1 MASESKIITYRSR
14 RSKPAMDLMSQLPH
28 DVKDR
33 IMESLD
39 TRDAARM
46 ALVSN
51 QWKNVWLQHDRLV
64 FDEEFFGWI
73 AQCLSLDDDFS
84 AAFSVMNHIL
94 MLRVGPIKMFV
105 LEVSSWNPTPLQSD
119 IDRWCIYLSRNGIEE
134 LHLTIFE
141 SISSPGVPKKLPV
154 CIISSLTLIH
164 LELDGFTFAYPA
176 KASNFFPVLKSLEFR
191 SVDFMP
197 SVSGIVFDI
206 PNLEHLAIYLCD
218 NIHNFVIKAPKLK
231 NLIVYPTWKFDKWKW
246 FELHFPVIQALV
258 LSTHSFACTDR
269 DIALALP
276 AALNLRMIELDNFK
290 FIWGKHFVFA
300 LLLIQ
305 KCPKLSKL
313 KIVQEEDDILCF
325 MENGE
330 NDASPEDSEDCLIKK
345 DLEMLKTLKVESFC
359 GTRLEVLFI
368 KTILLKS
375 PTLKEVII
383 VEARANVDATKALNI
398 SKEELLSFSCA
409 SAKAQIVFR

>member
-141 SISSPGVPKKLPV
+141 SISSPGVPKKLP
-154 CIISSLTLIH
+154 
-164 LELDGFTFAYPA
+164 
-176 KASNFFPVLKSLEFR
+176 
-191 SVDFMP
+191 
-197 SVSGIVFDI
+197 
-206 PNLEHLAIYLCD
+206 
-218 NIHNFVIKAPKLK
+218 
-231 NLIVYPTWKFDKWKW
+231 
-246 FELHFPVIQALV
+246 
-258 LSTHSFACTDR
+258 CTDR

>member
-1 MASESKIITYRSR
+1 MASASKIITYRSR
-14 RSKPAMDLMSQLPH
+14 RSKPGMDLMSQLPH

-46 ALVSN
+46 ALAST

-64 FDEEFFGWI
+64 FDQEFFGWI
-73 AQCLSLDDDFS
+73 AQCLSHDDDFS

-94 MLRVGPIKMFV
+94 MLRVGPVKMFV
-105 LEVSSWNPTPLQSD
+105 LEVSSWHPTPLQSD

-141 SISSPGVPKKLPV
+141 SFHTPIPKKLPV
-154 CIISSLTLIH
+154 CIISSSTLIH

-176 KASNFFPVLKSLEFR
+176 KASKFFPALKSLEFQ
-191 SVDFMP
+191 SVEFMP

-206 PNLEHLAIYLCD
+206 PNLKHLAFHLCD
-218 NIHNFVIKAPKLK
+218 DIHNFVIKAPKLK
-231 NLIVYPTWKFDKWKW
+231 NLIVYPISKFDKWKW

-276 AALNLRMIELDNFK
+276 AALNLRMIELDKFK
-290 FIWGKHFVFA
+290 FVWGKHFIFA

-305 KCPKLSKL
+305 KCPKLSNL

-325 MENGE
+325 IENEE
-330 NDASPEDSEDCLIKK
+330 NDGSPEDSEDWLIKK
-345 DLEMLKTLKVESFC
+345 DLKMLKTLKVESYC
-359 GTRLEVLFI
+359 GTRLEVFFI
-368 KTILLKS
+368 KTVLSKS
-375 PTLKEVII
+375 PTLKQVVI
-383 VEARANVDATKALNI
+383 VESRANVDVTKALNM
-398 SKEELLSFSCA
+398 SKEELLSFPRA
-409 SAKAQIVFR
+409 SAKAQIIFR